1 MPKTDSSFYIVT
13 GIFFLLQNDSVSLMR
28 DIFEILFDRLLA
40 NKSSTTALIL
50 EWHQQGY
57 YSVLTCLSLRL
68 KPFLI
73 ILCLVVNTV
82 LPTKFGLHQ
91 ITTNLLSYK
100 PWGFNPFRSSYL
112 LCLPTGSA
120 FLDIWK
126 PIRGESFASLHSV
139 DIRTG
144 TQKSIHMNIIITDDK

>member
-1 MPKTDSSFYIVT
+1 MT
-13 GIFFLLQNDSVSLMR
+13 GISFLLQNDSVSLMR

-50 EWHQQGY
+50 ENHQQGY
-57 YSVLTCLSLRL
+57 CSVLTCLSLRL

-73 ILCLVVNTV
+73 ILCFGGEYSLANH
-82 LPTKFGLHQ
+82 FGLHQ

-139 DIRTG
+139 DISTG
-144 TQKSIHMNIIITDDK
+144 TQKSIHMNIINTDDK